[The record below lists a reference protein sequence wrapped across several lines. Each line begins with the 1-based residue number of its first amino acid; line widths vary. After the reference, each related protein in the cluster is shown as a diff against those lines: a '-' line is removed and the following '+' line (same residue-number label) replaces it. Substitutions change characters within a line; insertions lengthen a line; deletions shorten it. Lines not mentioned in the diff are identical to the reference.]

1 MKRRNRNLAAVA
13 MATTMACGAF
23 ARAGITIGD
32 WQSTS
37 LDTMYNAATSSEINT
52 GPSDG
57 WFDWNGSGG
66 GGGNSGDPGADAY
79 DYFPNGTSTSYNT
92 YNYATTPTQSVTLG
106 TQSLEFTP
114 YTGNTQNLSLK
125 TEYGTDSEGNAEK
138 ADFFNNTEF
147 TIQVTY
153 NATQWSSGAG
163 IQSGLALNAQT
174 YGFHGQ
180 PTNYSNNSFGPPNY
194 DTGNPSNPGNWDATD
209 YASPSTNGVT
219 TRTMT
224 FYYGNL
230 LPGGSGNSAAVSSGD
245 PTGTIPATAGWVE
258 LIMQTNIYG
267 QSAPFGNIYFSNAQF
282 TNSAVN
288 TSWQAQQHAQ
298 GTSYNWG
305 TINNFTPF
313 SESTGTGGM
322 PCNPGDTVTFGTNIP
337 TGITETIDLNE
348 NLDFQISVGTMIFDN
363 TNSSYLIDQ
372 GTAGTLTLNGN
383 TVNPSSGTPTPGT
396 SAIDD
401 EGGNHTISAPVAL
414 ATNTTVA
421 VTASS
426 IFTISGNI
434 SGASGLTA
442 GGTTLSSGLGTVA
455 LSGLNTYTGG
465 TSVTSGVLEILPTA
479 TPSATVSALAKGAVA
494 ISGSGKLAL
503 AANVTQGSQS
513 GNAPVT
519 APTSNVNI
527 TSLAIT
533 GNGTLDINNNHI
545 IIDYTAGHDPISSIA
560 ALIKSGYASG
570 AWTGPGI
577 MSTYAQTNSSYGIG
591 YADAADSGDPAGLSS
606 GQIEIMYTLLGD
618 ANLDGKVNGSDFTL
632 MATNF
637 NDSVTNGWDEGDFN
651 YSGTVNG
658 DDFVLLA
665 SNFNDFASQSA
676 ISAADLSALDS
687 FATAN
692 GISLT
697 SVPEPASLS
706 VIFLG
711 AAGLL
716 ARRRGRR
723 NSVSPA

>member
-1 MKRRNRNLAAVA
+1 MKRRNRNLAAVT
-13 MATTMACGAF
+13 MAATMACGAI
-23 ARAGITIGD
+23 AHGGITIGD

-37 LDTMYNAATSSEINT
+37 LDTMYNAATSTTINT

-57 WFDWNGSGG
+57 WFDWGLSGG
-66 GGGNSGDPGADAY
+66 GGANSNDPGADPTDNFPSGSSSSY
-79 DYFPNGTSTSYNT
+79 DT
-92 YNYATTPTQSVTLG
+92 YNYVTTPTQAVTLG
-106 TQSLEFTP
+106 TQALEFTP
-114 YTGNTQNLSLK
+114 SSGYSQNLSLK

-147 TIQVTY
+147 TVRVTY

-163 IQSGLALNAQT
+163 IQSGMTINAQT

-180 PTNYSNNSFGPPNY
+180 PTNYSNNGFGPPNY

-209 YASPSTNGVT
+209 YASPSTNGIT
-219 TRTMT
+219 SRTMT

-230 LPGGSGNSAAVSSGD
+230 LPGGSGNSAAVTSGD
-245 PTGTIPATAGWVE
+245 PTGTIPATASYVE
-258 LIMQTNIYG
+258 LIMATNIYG
-267 QSAPFGNIYFSNAQF
+267 QSAPYGNIYFSNAQF

-288 TSWQAQQHAQ
+288 TTWQAQQHAQ

-305 TINNFTPF
+305 TINNFAPF
-313 SESTGTGGM
+313 SESAGTGGM
-322 PCNPGDTVTFGTNIP
+322 PCNPGDTVTFGFNIP
-337 TGITETIDLNE
+337 TGITETVDLNE
-348 NLDFQISVGTMIFDN
+348 NQDFQISVGTMIFDN

-414 ATNTTVA
+414 ATNTTVS
-421 VTASS
+421 VTSGS
-426 IFTISGNI
+426 VFTISGNI
-434 SGASGLTA
+434 SGTAGLTVGA
-442 GGTTLSSGLGTVA
+442 TTLTNGTGTVA

-465 TSVTSGVLEILPTA
+465 TNVTSGVLEILPTA
-479 TPSATVSALAKGAVA
+479 TPSATASALPKGAVT
-494 ISGSGKLAL
+494 ISGTGKLAL

-513 GNAPVT
+513 ANAPVT

-527 TSLAIT
+527 TSLSIT
-533 GNGTLDINNNHI
+533 GNGTLDLANNHI
-545 IIDYTAGHDPISSIA
+545 IVDYTPGNDPISSIA
-560 ALIKSGYASG
+560 AWIKSGYASG

-577 MSTYAQTNSSYGIG
+577 ISTNAQTNSSYGIG
-591 YADAADSGDPAGLSS
+591 YADAADTGNPAGLSS

-665 SNFNDFASQSA
+665 GNFNDFASQSA
-676 ISAADLSALDS
+676 ISAADLAALDS
-687 FATAN
+687 FAATN

-697 SVPEPASLS
+697 SVPEPASVSALF
-706 VIFLG
+706 IT

-716 ARRRGRR
+716 TRRRGRK
-723 NSVSPA
+723 NSTSPA